1 MFQQLLQRNSNEA
14 ASTVSAICI
23 VPQQGAPQKLLL
35 SISIPPG
42 VSAGQTLGVK
52 VPDGREL
59 TVVVPPGAS
68 GGKQS
73 HSAGIVLAL
82 TTMESA
88 PSNPFKIQHISYY
101 VVFVLPHTIEPS
113 HTHWSRKKI
122 LQLQNLS
129 SSLFIYEDS
138 AT

>member
-1 MFQQLLQRNSNEA
+1 MFQKLLQRNSNEA

-73 HSAGIVLAL
+73 HSGIAL
-82 TTMESA
+82 E
-88 PSNPFKIQHISYY
+88 
-101 VVFVLPHTIEPS
+101 LC
-113 HTHWSRKKI
+113 W
-122 LQLQNLS
+122 L
-129 SSLFIYEDS
+129 
-138 AT
+138 

>member
-1 MFQQLLQRNSNEA
+1 MFQQLLHRNSNEA

-82 TTMESA
+82 TTMEST
-88 PSNPFKIQHISYY
+88 PSNGTNITTPKPKFKSFYLRGFRYLAPKQY
-101 VVFVLPHTIEPS
+101 
-113 HTHWSRKKI
+113 
-122 LQLQNLS
+122 
-129 SSLFIYEDS
+129 
-138 AT
+138 